1 MKTEILQKHQ
11 IALMRYLELQ
21 AASFIELQ
29 ESSGVTKKYHKLT
42 KDKTLDVLGG
52 KYLNNSRRATHYEK
66 K

>member
-29 ESSGVTKKYHKLT
+29 ESSGVTKKYYKLT
-42 KDKTLDVLGG
+42 KDKTKL
-52 KYLNNSRRATHYEK
+52 E
-66 K
+66 